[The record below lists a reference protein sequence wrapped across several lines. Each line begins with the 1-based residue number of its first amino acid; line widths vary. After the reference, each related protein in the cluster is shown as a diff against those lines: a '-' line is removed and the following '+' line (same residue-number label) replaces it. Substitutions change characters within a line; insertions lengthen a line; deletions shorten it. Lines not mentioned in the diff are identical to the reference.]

1 MWDDRRLIEKVLVYT
16 VIGLFIIIFFFPVFW
31 MTLTSFKG
39 SMLIG
44 GSEKFIFK
52 PTLESYRVVVTD
64 WEILSSL
71 KNSLVVTLF
80 STLITVLV
88 GTLAAYSLVRL
99 EPAGKNFI
107 AFEFLSLRAIPPI
120 VVLIPVFLLGKR
132 LHLHGTIPLLIVV
145 YATINLPISI
155 WMMAG
160 FLKEVPVAI
169 EESALI
175 DGCTRLGVFI
185 KICLPLIVP
194 GLIATGII
202 CAIFAWNE
210 FMFANILTVGGTR
223 TLPVIA
229 ALSIKHYSI
238 AWGAAMASG
247 VICSLP
253 VIILGIVAQKY
264 LVRGLTFGAVK

>member
-1 MWDDRRLIEKVLVYT
+1 MRDRGRIEIVLVST
-16 VIGLFIIIFFFPVFW
+16 AIGLFIIIFFFPVFW
-31 MTLTSFKG
+31 MILTSFKG
-39 SMLIG
+39 SILIG
-44 GSEKFIFK
+44 GSAKFIFR
-52 PTLESYRVVVTD
+52 PVLENYRMVVAD
-64 WEILSSL
+64 WEIMSFF
-71 KNSLVVTLF
+71 KNSLIVTLF
-80 STLITVLV
+80 STLITLLA

-99 EPAGKNFI
+99 KPAGKDFI

-120 VVLIPVFLLGKR
+120 VALIPIFLLGKI
-132 LHLHGTIPLLIVV
+132 LHLQGTLVLLIVV
-145 YATINLPISI
+145 YATINLPISV

-175 DGCTRLGVFI
+175 DGCTRLGVFT
-185 KICLPLIVP
+185 KICLPLILP

-210 FMFANILTVGGTR
+210 FMFANILTVRETK

-229 ALSIKHYSI
+229 AMSMKHYSI
-238 AWGAAMASG
+238 AWGAAAAAG
-247 VICSLP
+247 VICAIP
-253 VIILGIVAQKY
+253 VIILGIAAQKY